1 MLKIVVR
8 SKRDADAVR
17 AMLRVFYSEW
27 NIDIVTL
34 HGARDVGKALD
45 VLSNLI
51 SSANFITI
59 LLGRED
65 TKLAKELQQLLPPNV
80 SIHVV
85 PRAKVRNTRIEHLA
99 HEFAKARAKLRL
111 GVKWLGDK
119 RAYRFSFCGSGEEL
133 EEYGY
138 DVAYDSFLLYGSCI
152 QGVLR
157 RVLNTDIE
165 GSVLMVRQMQG
176 LHSVYVGR
184 DLVATLRIPDEGLV
198 IDTEIRKH
206 GPYIGPSIAE
216 LLKVN
221 TEVIYVFEKVSK
233 HFLERYRDWADYVIV
248 PWSGG
253 KDSTVALLLALDV
266 FPRNKVIAIYTDTG
280 VEFPQTKSYIRDMVR
295 KLRVKLVEVYAGIDR
310 VIKHSEK
317 PIPDHENRW
326 CTAMKIEA
334 TEKAISEIAKGNT
347 LVVIGDRD
355 AESEARAQRPPV
367 RKVNNLLY
375 VAPIKFWG
383 TTHVQL
389 YLLYRGV
396 KPNPLYELGFYRI
409 GCYICPSLRSWELNI
424 ILSHNEL
431 KEVRESD
438 LFKKFLRYKGVYGNQ
453 T

>member
-17 AMLRVFYSEW
+17 AMLKVFYPEW
-27 NIDIVTL
+27 NIDVVTL

-45 VLSNLI
+45 ILCDLI
-51 SSANFITI
+51 NSANFITI

-65 TKLAKELQQLLPPNV
+65 AKLAKELEQLLPPNV
-80 SIHVV
+80 AVHVV
-85 PRAKVRNTRIEHLA
+85 PRARVRNTRIEHLA

-111 GVKWLGDK
+111 GVKWLSD
-119 RAYRFSFCGSGEEL
+119 REAYRFSFCGPGEEL

-138 DVAYDSFLLYGSCI
+138 DVAYDSFLLYGSGI
-152 QGVLR
+152 REVLR
-157 RVLNTDIE
+157 RVLNVEIE
-165 GSVLMVRQMQG
+165 GSVLMVRQLQG
-176 LHSVYVGR
+176 LHSVYVGK
-184 DLVATLRIPDEGLV
+184 DLVATIRIPDEGLA
-198 IDTEIRKH
+198 IDTEIRRR
-206 GPYIGPSIAE
+206 GPYVGPSVAE

-221 TEVIYVFEKVSK
+221 MDVIHTFEKISK

-266 FPRNKVIAIYTDTG
+266 FPKSKVIAIYTDTG
-280 VEFPQTKSYIRDMVR
+280 VEFPQTKSYVKDMVE
-295 KLRVKLVEVYAGIDR
+295 KLGVRLVEVYAGIDK
-310 VIKHSEK
+310 VVKYDEK
-317 PIPDHENRW
+317 PLPDHENRW

-334 TEKAISEIAKGNT
+334 TERAISEIAKGNT

-438 LFKKFLRYKGVYGNQ
+438 LFKKFLRHKGVYKDQ